1 MPRNY
6 RRKEGDKAG
15 MYLEDI
21 GGLHNNDKLS
31 VEQNHQAA
39 HHNYAR
45 HEEEEG
51 WGSWRRKGRSPMSK
65 SSPVILSCSPF
76 GQGAAAPGVVQR
88 YMRTCIRI
96 VRYAKTTAGTGNT
109 TPLNQVK

>member
-6 RRKEGDKAG
+6 CQEEGDKAG

-31 VEQNHQAA
+31 VEQNHEAA

-45 HEEEEG
+45 HEEEGGMGELET
-51 WGSWRRKGRSPMSK
+51 KGTVSNVS
-65 SSPVILSCSPF
+65 
-76 GQGAAAPGVVQR
+76 
-88 YMRTCIRI
+88 
-96 VRYAKTTAGTGNT
+96 
-109 TPLNQVK
+109 